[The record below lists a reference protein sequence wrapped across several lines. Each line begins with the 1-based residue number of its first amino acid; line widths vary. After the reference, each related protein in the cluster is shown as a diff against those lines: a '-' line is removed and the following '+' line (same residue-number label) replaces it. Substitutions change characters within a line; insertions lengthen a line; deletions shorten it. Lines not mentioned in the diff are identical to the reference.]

1 MSILRAAW
9 VPDDDPERD
18 WEVGAEL
25 AVRWVEREA
34 AEQSATAVLVLNAFG
49 AEQSIPTLRRFAE
62 RHLVATPRS
71 GRQRVGSG
79 VGPVLACVPDAKT
92 LEFATGLA
100 RGSSLAAV
108 EGANLFPLHG
118 WATQVQAIDLTHP
131 EDEVEEV
138 DERLTSAL
146 ESLKFY
152 GNNGY
157 GPPFDRQQAA
167 RVLGDLRS
175 AGLLDHDVVI
185 GAMAARGISPSGL
198 KLLGQLIKAADGR

>member
-18 WEVGAEL
+18 WQVAADL

-34 AEQSATAVLVLNAFG
+34 AEQDATAVLVLNAFG
-49 AEQSIPTLRRFAE
+49 AEQTVPALRRLAQ

-79 VGPVLACVPDAKT
+79 VGPVLAYVPDAKT

-100 RGSSLAAV
+100 RGSSLVAV
-108 EGANLFPLHG
+108 EGANLFPLRG
-118 WATQVQAIDLTHP
+118 WAAQVQAIDLTRP
-131 EDEVEEV
+131 EDEAEEV
-138 DERLTSAL
+138 DSRLTSAL
-146 ESLKFY
+146 GRLKFY

-167 RVLGDLRS
+167 RVLDDLRS
-175 AGLLDHDVVI
+175 AGLLDRDVVL
-185 GAMAARGISPSGL
+185 GAMAAQGISPNGL
-198 KLLGQLIKAADGR
+198 KRLGQLIDSAGGR

>member
-1 MSILRAAW
+1 MSTLRAAW

-18 WEVGAEL
+18 WQVAADL

-34 AEQSATAVLVLNAFG
+34 AEQDATAVLVLNAFG
-49 AEQSIPTLRRFAE
+49 AEQTVPALRRLAQ

-79 VGPVLACVPDAKT
+79 VGPVLAYVPDAKT

-100 RGSSLAAV
+100 RGSSLVAV
-108 EGANLFPLHG
+108 EGANLFPLRG
-118 WATQVQAIDLTHP
+118 WAAQVQAIDLTRP
-131 EDEVEEV
+131 EDEAEEV
-138 DERLTSAL
+138 DSRLTSAL
-146 ESLKFY
+146 GRLKFY

-167 RVLGDLRS
+167 RVLDDLRS
-175 AGLLDHDVVI
+175 AGLLDRDVVL
-185 GAMAARGISPSGL
+185 GAMAAQGISPNGL
-198 KLLGQLIKAADGR
+198 KRLGQLIDSAGGR

>member
-1 MSILRAAW
+1 MR
-9 VPDDDPERD
+9 R
-18 WEVGAEL
+18 
-25 AVRWVEREA
+25 VEREA
-34 AEQSATAVLVLNAFG
+34 AEQGATAVLVLNAFG
-49 AEQSIPTLRRFAE
+49 AEQSIPTLRRFAD
-62 RHLVATPRS
+62 RS

-79 VGPVLACVPDAKT
+79 VGPVLAYVPDAKT
-92 LEFATGLA
+92 LEFATGPA

-108 EGANLFPLHG
+108 EGANLFPLRG
-118 WATQVQAIDLTHP
+118 WAAQVQAIDLTHP

-146 ESLKFY
+146 ESLQFY

-185 GAMAARGISPSGL
+185 GAVAAQGISPDGL
-198 KLLGQLIKAADGR
+198 KRLGQLIKAAGGR